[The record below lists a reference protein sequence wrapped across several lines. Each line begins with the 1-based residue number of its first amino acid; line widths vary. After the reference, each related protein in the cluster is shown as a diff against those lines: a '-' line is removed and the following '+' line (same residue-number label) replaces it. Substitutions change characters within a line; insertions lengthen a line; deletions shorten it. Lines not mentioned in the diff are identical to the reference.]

1 MHFTYC
7 PHCGSKLIS
16 KEIGDEGFI
25 PYCESCEIPL
35 WDMFTTSIITAVV
48 NEYREIALLRQ
59 NYVSTTNYVCVA
71 GIMKPGESAEETVI
85 REVKEELG
93 VDISNAPYA
102 FVGSTTRYFKNCP
115 DIVDV
120 YIFELDVSIENV
132 VIQKEEVNDVKWM
145 TKEEIMEI
153 YNQGNFETT
162 KFILEVLNFDRK
174 LNNPK
179 NI

>member
-1 MHFTYC
+1 MKEMWDLYDRNRKMLDRKAERGTKLSDDEYHLVTNAWIRNTEGKF
-7 PHCGSKLIS
+7 LIS
-16 KEIGDEGFI
+16 QRVEWKAH
-25 PYCESCEIPL
+25 PL
-35 WDMFTTSIITAVV
+35 MWECTGGSVLM
-48 NEYREIALLRQ
+48 NEDTYQGA
-59 NYVSTTNYVCVA
+59 
-71 GIMKPGESAEETVI
+71 I

-132 VIQKEEVNDVKWM
+132 VIHVKWM